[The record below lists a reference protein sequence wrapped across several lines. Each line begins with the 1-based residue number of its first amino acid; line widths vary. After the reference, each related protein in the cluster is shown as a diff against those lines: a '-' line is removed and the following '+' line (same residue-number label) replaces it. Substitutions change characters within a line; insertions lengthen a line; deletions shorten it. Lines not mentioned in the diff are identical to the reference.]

1 MRYDGR
7 WAASD
12 TQTHITVTA
21 ATGLALLVTQNAQV
35 AWFSLGALTSTLVG
49 ERNTWESKV

>member
-1 MRYDGR
+1 MKACKADR
-7 WAASD
+7 
-12 TQTHITVTA
+12 TQTHVTVTA

-49 ERNTWESKV
+49 G